1 MNRVLLAGEG
11 PVDGPR
17 VVWRDIR
24 DIERCETLRNEHRS
38 PQKNQRQASIQWHH
52 KDIGACMMSR
62 LPAWKELWLAWNS
75 HRQNSKL
82 PLNLGLSI
90 LVDTLCGRKNRW
102 HRDGLE
108 SSLGLIWHH
117 LVRFLLEAK
126 PAATSCESWW
136 LVREL
141 ILIYYCVEFWIRMWK
156 AMITLKYRYGLLSY
170 WVTGTGQSHETR
182 SLQTKHPGE
191 TITKEAMCAYIYM
204 HAIELMANFLIRRH
218 VGRPMTG
225 LFGDTFWLQSFGAR
239 YPSRRHDCNL
249 RQRPLVASRERWL
262 CIQEQNQDRERK
274 LSSFGFRSATIPQ
287 RWNTQANQHKASLS
301 AHLIAPRVLSSC

>member
-11 PVDGPR
+11 LVDGPK

-38 PQKNQRQASIQWHH
+38 PQKNQRRASIQSHH
-52 KDIGACMMSR
+52 KDIGACVMSR

-126 PAATSCESWW
+126 PAATSWIVMVGSWVDFD
-136 LVREL
+136 LLCR
-141 ILIYYCVEFWIRMWK
+141 ILNSNDVKSHDHIEVHSTDTVYYR
-156 AMITLKYRYGLLSY
+156 TGLLGRDK
-170 WVTGTGQSHETR
+170 VT
-182 SLQTKHPGE
+182 KPGASRRN
-191 TITKEAMCAYIYM
+191 TQAKLSKEAMCAYIYM
-204 HAIELMANFLIRRH
+204 HAIELMANFLIRLIWVH
-218 VGRPMTG
+218 
-225 LFGDTFWLQSFGAR
+225 LS
-239 YPSRRHDCNL
+239 
-249 RQRPLVASRERWL
+249 VAILW
-262 CIQEQNQDRERK
+262 RK
-274 LSSFGFRSATIPQ
+274 TS
-287 RWNTQANQHKASLS
+287 
-301 AHLIAPRVLSSC
+301 